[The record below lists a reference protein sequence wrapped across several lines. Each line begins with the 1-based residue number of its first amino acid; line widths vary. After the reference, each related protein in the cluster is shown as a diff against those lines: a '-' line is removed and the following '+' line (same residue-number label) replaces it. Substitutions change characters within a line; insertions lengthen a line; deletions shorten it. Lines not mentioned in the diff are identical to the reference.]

1 MLQDKESVA
10 HPSPSKHFQ
19 GDTERMSRKL
29 QRQGEQF
36 PGKAGEMAWLVKYF
50 LHKPES
56 LGSDPQR
63 HGRKPGMAAYV

>member
-1 MLQDKESVA
+1 
-10 HPSPSKHFQ
+10 
-19 GDTERMSRKL
+19 MSRKL